1 MLINNVGEARQET
14 TDISVAVSDG
24 VDAIILSHE
33 TSVGPFSLEATV
45 LLAKAIAEAENCFD
59 YEVAFQKVRDASM
72 EEGKRANVM
81 DILCTTASQIA
92 LDNNVDLFICLT
104 STGKIARFLA
114 KQHLIQTILA
124 CSVNSNVVK

>member
-33 TSVGPFSLEATV
+33 TSVGTFSLEATV

-59 YEVAFQKVRDASM
+59 YEVAF
-72 EEGKRANVM
+72 
-81 DILCTTASQIA
+81 
-92 LDNNVDLFICLT
+92 
-104 STGKIARFLA
+104 
-114 KQHLIQTILA
+114 
-124 CSVNSNVVK
+124 